1 MSTEIKY
8 FDEKMLKTIEVVK
21 SNFAA
26 VRAGRAN
33 PAVLDKLT
41 IEYYGNQDLEAICE
55 ALKKI
60 KN

>member
-1 MSTEIKY
+1 MKETLNSHE
-8 FDEKMLKTIEVVK
+8 EKMTKTIGVLVK
-21 SNFAA
+21 DLAA